1 LFHMGIENII
11 ELFNTSTVFA
21 NVPFRERHSGTVFM
35 YKEIQKFSPMLCE
48 KDLQICPKLN

>member
-1 LFHMGIENII
+1 MGIENII